1 MIEIRELAPGQL
13 AEAADFA
20 AQQFGCDISAAQPKL
35 YGPRAAGSTYGAF
48 IQGKMA
54 GMLSVYGM
62 TYRSLRWL
70 SVGSV
75 CCAPLYRGRGVMRAL
90 FSFLEREVYPQY
102 DAVSLLGQR
111 RLYERFGFAKVYPFL
126 EYAFCFPAQQTE
138 CGVERLDRG
147 CRDNDLFTLY
157 QQYGKGPSR
166 SPALFFET
174 AATNGHAVYWLEEHG
189 RAAYAACREDHHRI
203 TELCGTM
210 PVEDACRLMA
220 ACWGATKVFYQAPLN
235 VLDPVLC
242 SQCDSYAL
250 STRGNIRLLRP
261 ERVLVAL
268 AVPRVP
274 EGAAVFLAEG
284 QGFHI
289 QVRKCKVHVR
299 RGIPAGLPVYTHHE
313 LVHALFGLTAV
324 ENPMAAL
331 LHAEL
336 PSAIF
341 LLDGI

>member
-189 RAAYAACREDHHRI
+189 RAAYAASRTIGYAPPDGLGKDLNIPPRQ
-203 TELCGTM
+203 
-210 PVEDACRLMA
+210 LMRDKLQYSMEGICCQLA
-220 ACWGATKVFYQAPLN
+220 ISNFDMYPSPW
-235 VLDPVLC
+235 
-242 SQCDSYAL
+242 SW
-250 STRGNIRLLRP
+250 RG
-261 ERVLVAL
+261 
-268 AVPRVP
+268 
-274 EGAAVFLAEG
+274 
-284 QGFHI
+284 
-289 QVRKCKVHVR
+289 
-299 RGIPAGLPVYTHHE
+299 
-313 LVHALFGLTAV
+313 
-324 ENPMAAL
+324 
-331 LHAEL
+331 
-336 PSAIF
+336 
-341 LLDGI
+341 

>member
-166 SPALFFET
+166 SPALFLKQRQPMGMPSTGWKNTGEPLMRPAVRIIT
-174 AATNGHAVYWLEEHG
+174 ASQSCAEPCRWRTP
-189 RAAYAACREDHHRI
+189 AA
-203 TELCGTM
+203 
-210 PVEDACRLMA
+210 
-220 ACWGATKVFYQAPLN
+220 
-235 VLDPVLC
+235 
-242 SQCDSYAL
+242 
-250 STRGNIRLLRP
+250 
-261 ERVLVAL
+261 
-268 AVPRVP
+268 
-274 EGAAVFLAEG
+274 
-284 QGFHI
+284 
-289 QVRKCKVHVR
+289 
-299 RGIPAGLPVYTHHE
+299 
-313 LVHALFGLTAV
+313 
-324 ENPMAAL
+324 
-331 LHAEL
+331 
-336 PSAIF
+336 
-341 LLDGI
+341 

>member
-126 EYAFCFPAQQTE
+126 EYAFCF
-138 CGVERLDRG
+138 L
-147 CRDNDLFTLY
+147 
-157 QQYGKGPSR
+157 PSR
-166 SPALFFET
+166 RNAGWS
-174 AATNGHAVYWLEEHG
+174 VW
-189 RAAYAACREDHHRI
+189 I
-203 TELCGTM
+203 
-210 PVEDACRLMA
+210 
-220 ACWGATKVFYQAPLN
+220 
-235 VLDPVLC
+235 
-242 SQCDSYAL
+242 
-250 STRGNIRLLRP
+250 
-261 ERVLVAL
+261 
-268 AVPRVP
+268 
-274 EGAAVFLAEG
+274 AAVGTTTCLPYINSMERGRPAARPSFLKQRQPMGMPSTGWKNTGEPLMRPAVRIITASQSCAEPC
-284 QGFHI
+284 
-289 QVRKCKVHVR
+289 RWR
-299 RGIPAGLPVYTHHE
+299 TPA
-313 LVHALFGLTAV
+313 A
-324 ENPMAAL
+324 
-331 LHAEL
+331 
-336 PSAIF
+336 
-341 LLDGI
+341 

>member
-220 ACWGATKVFYQAPLN
+220 ACWGRPRCSIRPPSMCWIQCCAANAIAMRCLPVEIFGCCAPNGYWLLWPCRACRRERRLFWQRGKGSIYRCESARCMCAGVF
-235 VLDPVLC
+235 
-242 SQCDSYAL
+242 
-250 STRGNIRLLRP
+250 
-261 ERVLVAL
+261 
-268 AVPRVP
+268 
-274 EGAAVFLAEG
+274 
-284 QGFHI
+284 
-289 QVRKCKVHVR
+289 R
-299 RGIPAGLPVYTHHE
+299 RGCRFIRTTSWFTPCLA
-313 LVHALFGLTAV
+313 
-324 ENPMAAL
+324 
-331 LHAEL
+331 
-336 PSAIF
+336 
-341 LLDGI
+341 

>member
-147 CRDNDLFTLY
+147 CLPYINSMER
-157 QQYGKGPSR
+157 GRPAARPSFLKQR
-166 SPALFFET
+166 QPMGMPSTGWKNTGEPLMRPAVRIIT
-174 AATNGHAVYWLEEHG
+174 ASQSCAEPCRWRTP
-189 RAAYAACREDHHRI
+189 AA
-203 TELCGTM
+203 
-210 PVEDACRLMA
+210 
-220 ACWGATKVFYQAPLN
+220 
-235 VLDPVLC
+235 
-242 SQCDSYAL
+242 
-250 STRGNIRLLRP
+250 
-261 ERVLVAL
+261 
-268 AVPRVP
+268 
-274 EGAAVFLAEG
+274 
-284 QGFHI
+284 
-289 QVRKCKVHVR
+289 
-299 RGIPAGLPVYTHHE
+299 
-313 LVHALFGLTAV
+313 
-324 ENPMAAL
+324 
-331 LHAEL
+331 
-336 PSAIF
+336 
-341 LLDGI
+341 

>member
-220 ACWGATKVFYQAPLN
+220 ACWGAT
-235 VLDPVLC
+235 
-242 SQCDSYAL
+242 
-250 STRGNIRLLRP
+250 
-261 ERVLVAL
+261 
-268 AVPRVP
+268 
-274 EGAAVFLAEG
+274 
-284 QGFHI
+284 
-289 QVRKCKVHVR
+289 
-299 RGIPAGLPVYTHHE
+299 
-313 LVHALFGLTAV
+313 
-324 ENPMAAL
+324 
-331 LHAEL
+331 
-336 PSAIF
+336 
-341 LLDGI
+341 